1 MPRHNKGEGIYMNRR
16 FGICTMI
23 ILFAVIS
30 GCKKPVNDQDAIRA
44 SIDKHLSG
52 VSGLN
57 LSAMNREVK
66 QVSIN
71 GDNANAVVEFRLTDG
86 STGMQVGYT
95 LERKGADWNVV
106 QSKPLGMPDMPGMGM
121 PGGAPDG
128 GANSMPP
135 GHPAVN

>member
-1 MPRHNKGEGIYMNRR
+1 MNRR
-16 FGICTMI
+16 SWTCVMI
-23 ILFAVIS
+23 VLIALIS

-44 SIDKHLSG
+44 SIERHLSG

-57 LSAMNREVK
+57 LSAMNRVVK

-71 GDNANAVVEFRLTDG
+71 GDNATAVVEFQLKDG

-121 PGGAPDG
+121 PGAGAPNG
-128 GANSMPP
+128 GGNSMPP

>member
-1 MPRHNKGEGIYMNRR
+1 MNRR
-16 FGICTMI
+16 FGICTVI
-23 ILFAVIS
+23 VLFAFIS

-44 SIDKHLSG
+44 SIERHLSA

-57 LSAMNREVK
+57 LSAMNRVVK

-71 GDNANAVVEFRLTDG
+71 GDNATAVVEFQLKDG

-121 PGGAPDG
+121 PPGGAQDG
-128 GANSMPP
+128 GGSSLPQ
-135 GHPAVN
+135 GHTPVN

>member
-1 MPRHNKGEGIYMNRR
+1 MNRLLS
-16 FGICTMI
+16 ICTMI
-23 ILFAVIS
+23 ALFVFVV

-44 SIDKHLSG
+44 SIERHLSG

-57 LSAMNREVK
+57 LSAMNRVVK

-71 GDNANAVVEFRLTDG
+71 GDNATAVVEFQLKDG

-95 LERKGADWNVV
+95 LERKGTDWNVV

-121 PGGAPDG
+121 PAGAPDG
-128 GANSMPP
+128 GGNSMPP